1 MTPAQITPQLAGSE
15 HDSDGHLVGL
25 AYDSTPS
32 CQRRPVNTAT
42 HNFFFATPKETEM
55 NPNLT
60 THRDQSIT
68 LPHGGAESILSTN
81 KVIRNT
87 YLLLSMTL
95 AFAAVTAATSV
106 ALRLP
111 HPGIILTLI
120 GFFGLLFAV
129 HKLKD
134 SGWGILA
141 VFAMT
146 GFMGYTLGP
155 IISRYLGLPNG
166 GEIVMQA
173 MGGTAAIFI
182 GLSAYAVTTKKDF
195 SFMGGFLMVGI
206 LLAFLAGLA
215 AIFFQIPALSLTVSA
230 AFVLLM
236 SGLILYETSNIIHG
250 GETNYVLATVT
261 LFVSIFNLFTSLL
274 QLLGFINS
282 NE

>member
-1 MTPAQITPQLAGSE
+1 M
-15 HDSDGHLVGL
+15 
-25 AYDSTPS
+25 
-32 CQRRPVNTAT
+32 
-42 HNFFFATPKETEM
+42 
-55 NPNLT
+55 NLT
-60 THRDQSIT
+60 TQREQAIALPRGGEQSV
-68 LPHGGAESILSTN
+68 LATN

-95 AFAAVTAATSV
+95 AFSAVVAATSV
-106 ALRLP
+106 ALKLP

-134 SGWGILA
+134 SGWGIAA

-155 IISRYLGLPNG
+155 VISRYLGLPNG

-206 LLAFLAGLA
+206 LVAFVASLA
-215 AIFFQIPALSLTVSA
+215 AIFLGIPALSLAISA

-236 SGLILYETSNIIHG
+236 SGLILFETSNIIHG
-250 GETNYVLATVT
+250 GETNYVMATVS

-274 QLLGFINS
+274 QLLGFMNGDD
-282 NE
+282 